1 MAKKY
6 QIEVHAWF
14 EYGFSSSYNASGGII
29 IEKKPHWKAIDSKG
43 NLVVKNGFDWLNGFD
58 P

>member
-1 MAKKY
+1 M
-6 QIEVHAWF
+6 HAWF